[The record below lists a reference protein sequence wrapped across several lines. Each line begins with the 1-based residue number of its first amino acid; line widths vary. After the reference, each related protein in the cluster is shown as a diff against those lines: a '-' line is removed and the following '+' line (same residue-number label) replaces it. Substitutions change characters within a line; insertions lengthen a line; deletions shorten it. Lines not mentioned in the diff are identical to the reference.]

1 MHSGKRPL
9 SPESMAGKR
18 EEKEELG
25 SCSTLSES
33 DVSAFVSELTDQ
45 PTPPS
50 VNQPSSLTLQEQSNT
65 RQRNYRG
72 VRQRPWGKWAAEIR
86 DPNKAAR
93 VWLGTFDTAEEA
105 ALAYD
110 KAAFEFR
117 GQKAKLNFPEHILT
131 NSSGP
136 YGPYPSTATSHDRIT
151 VMPPPAI
158 APDILLDQY
167 GQFHSANIDSVANF
181 SLTMSSSSSSLNQ
194 QEHIPKVEDGKS
206 VKNVSIHK
214 RRK

>member
-9 SPESMAGKR
+9 SPESMAGKT

-50 VNQPSSLTLQEQSNT
+50 VNQSSSLTPQEQSNA

-86 DPNKAAR
+86 DPSKASR
-93 VWLGTFDTAEEA
+93 VWLGTFDTAEAA

-117 GQKAKLNFPEHILT
+117 GHKAKLNFPEHILT
-131 NSSGP
+131 NSTR
-136 YGPYPSTATSHDRIT
+136 PYPSTDTSHDRIT

-158 APDILLDQY
+158 APDILLDRY
-167 GQFHSANIDSVANF
+167 GQFDSANIDSVANF
-181 SLTMSSSSSSLNQ
+181 SMNMSSSSSSLNQ

-206 VKNVSIHK
+206 VKDVSIHK

>member
-9 SPESMAGKR
+9 SPESMAGKI
-18 EEKEELG
+18 EEKDELG

-45 PTPPS
+45 PNPSS
-50 VNQPSSLTLQEQSNT
+50 VNQSSSLTPQEQGNT

-86 DPNKAAR
+86 DPNKATR
-93 VWLGTFDTAEEA
+93 VWLGTFDTAEDA

-117 GQKAKLNFPEHILT
+117 GHKAKLNFPEHILT
-131 NSSGP
+131 NSSR
-136 YGPYPSTATSHDRIT
+136 PYPSTATSHDPIT

-167 GQFHSANIDSVANF
+167 GQFHSANSDSGANF
-181 SLTMSSSSSSLNQ
+181 SMTMSSSSSSLNQ
-194 QEHIPKVEDGKS
+194 QEHIPNLEDDKS
-206 VKNVSIHK
+206 VKNISTHK

>member
-1 MHSGKRPL
+1 MPSGKRPL
-9 SPESMAGKR
+9 SPESMARKR
-18 EEKEELG
+18 EEKEDLY
-25 SCSTLSES
+25 SCTTLSES

-50 VNQPSSLTLQEQSNT
+50 MDSSSSSLTPGEQRKS

-72 VRQRPWGKWAAEIR
+72 VRQRPWGKYAAEIR

-93 VWLGTFDTAEEA
+93 VWLGTFNTAEEA

-117 GQKAKLNFPEHILT
+117 GHKAKLNFPEHILI
-131 NSSGP
+131 NSSTHR
-136 YGPYPSTATSHDRIT
+136 YPSTATSHDPIIVT
-151 VMPPPAI
+151 PVPPV

-167 GQFHSANIDSVANF
+167 GKYLSENSYSSTANLSMTISA
-181 SLTMSSSSSSLNQ
+181 SSSSLSQ
-194 QEHIPKVEDGKS
+194 QENIPKLEDSES
-206 VKNVSIHK
+206 VKNMSIHK

>member
-18 EEKEELG
+18 EEKEDLCC
-25 SCSTLSES
+25 CSTLSES
-33 DVSAFVSELTDQ
+33 DVSAFVSELTNQ
-45 PTPPS
+45 PTQLSMDSSPS
-50 VNQPSSLTLQEQSNT
+50 PTPQEQSNS

-117 GQKAKLNFPEHILT
+117 GHKAKLNFPEHILT
-131 NSSGP
+131 NS
-136 YGPYPSTATSHDRIT
+136 PSTDTSHDRIIVT
-151 VMPPPAI
+151 PPPPI
-158 APDILLDQY
+158 APDILPDQY
-167 GQFHSANIDSVANF
+167 CQFHSGNSQSGANLSMTTT
-181 SLTMSSSSSSLNQ
+181 SHSSSSLNHRGQ
-194 QEHIPKVEDGKS
+194 STKMEDGEN
-206 VKNVSIHK
+206 VKNISIHK

>member
-1 MHSGKRPL
+1 MHVTFK
-9 SPESMAGKR
+9 SPFSWQEWTYNFHHFST
-18 EEKEELG
+18 EK
-25 SCSTLSES
+25 
-33 DVSAFVSELTDQ
+33 
-45 PTPPS
+45 
-50 VNQPSSLTLQEQSNT
+50 SNS

-117 GQKAKLNFPEHILT
+117 GHKAKLNFPEHIRVNPTQL
-131 NSSGP
+131 
-136 YGPYPSTATSHDRIT
+136 YPSPATSHDRIIVT
-151 VMPPPAI
+151 PPSPPPPI

-167 GQFHSANIDSVANF
+167 GHFQSRSSDSSANLSMNM
-181 SLTMSSSSSSLNQ
+181 LSSSSSSLNHQ
-194 QEHIPKVEDGKS
+194 GLRPNLEDGEN
-206 VKNVSIHK
+206 VKNISIHK